1 MDNADIFLFT
11 LLVVPAFIVFAF
23 LTIREFAHAGESD
36 FKPDSDKRLK

>member
-23 LTIREFAHAGESD
+23 LTIREFAQAGESG
-36 FKPDSDKRLK
+36 FKPDADKRLP